1 MQPNNEHQ
9 ECTNKKSFKLFKKKK
24 NMFMIQLQ
32 PALLKQVP
40 TKLDMKLLLV
50 KVENEL
56 HILLPICKKL

>member
-1 MQPNNEHQ
+1 MTIKNIL
-9 ECTNKKSFKLFKKKK
+9 TKKSFKLLKKKK
-24 NMFMIQLQ
+24 IMFIIQLQ

-56 HILLPICKKL
+56 HILLPVCKKL

>member
-1 MQPNNEHQ
+1 
-9 ECTNKKSFKLFKKKK
+9 
-24 NMFMIQLQ
+24 MIQLQ

-40 TKLDMKLLLV
+40 NKLDMKLLMV